1 MFSRWQSSV
10 RWLTSRSVFAPP
22 FNESRAFAAFASPRK
37 KVHMRRSTTASFASR
52 LAALGCV
59 SALALTACSA
69 GSGNSSGGDAAK
81 DTLNV
86 ALTGE
91 PVNLDFT
98 TTAGAAIPQAMM
110 SNVYEGLVQ
119 VDQEGKIQP
128 LLATEWKVSDDGK
141 SYTFTLKEGV
151 KFSNGAEFT
160 AEDVKFS
167 LERVKSDA
175 WKNGLKTKM
184 DVVSAVKVDSPTQV
198 TVTLAQP
205 SQAWLYSMTTLVGAM
220 FDESGVS
227 DLANQPVGTGPY
239 ALDEWKRGEAITLK
253 AREDYW
259 GTKPS
264 IPTVNLRY
272 FADAVATT
280 NALKSGD
287 VDVVYNMQ
295 APELLSGFEG
305 DSKYQVLKGTSNGEI
320 ILSMN
325 NKKAPFDDV
334 RVRQAVMYAVD
345 RQAVMDTA
353 WAGLGTQ
360 VGGPVPTTDPY
371 YEDLNSV
378 YPHDVE
384 KAKALLKEAGAENLS
399 ITFSVPTRPY
409 AQAVSEI
416 VVSQLKEA
424 GIDAKI
430 ESTEFPA
437 VWLDKVFTKH
447 DYQMSVVLAV
457 ESRDVLTMFNNPDYY
472 IGYDN
477 SKIKAEAAAADQA
490 DEAEYVAGMKKVVRQ
505 IVDDAAADTLFI
517 FPNVVVAKAGLD
529 GVPANSVT
537 EALSLAGIAWK

>member
-1 MFSRWQSSV
+1 
-10 RWLTSRSVFAPP
+10 
-22 FNESRAFAAFASPRK
+22 
-37 KVHMRRSTTASFASR
+37 MRRSIPAPFASR
-52 LAALGCV
+52 LAALGLV

-69 GSGNSSGGDAAK
+69 GSSNSSGGAAAK

-128 LLATEWKVSDDGK
+128 LLATEWKVSEDRK

-151 KFSNGAEFT
+151 KFSNGADFT
-160 AEDVKFS
+160 ADDVKFS
-167 LERVKSDA
+167 LDRVKSDA
-175 WKNGLKTKM
+175 WKNGLKSKM
-184 DVVSAVKVDSPTQV
+184 DVVSSVKVDSPTQV
-198 TVTLAQP
+198 TVTLSQP

-239 ALDEWKRGEAITLK
+239 ALGEWKRGEAITLK

-259 GTKPS
+259 GTKPG

-287 VDVVYNMQ
+287 VDLVYNMQ

-378 YPHDVE
+378 YPHDVD
-384 KAKALLKEAGAENLS
+384 KAKSLLKEAGAENLS

-424 GIDAKI
+424 GINAKI
-430 ESTEFPA
+430 ESAEFPA

-447 DYQMSVVLAV
+447 EYQMSVVLAV

-477 SKIKAEAAAADQA
+477 SKIKADAAAADQA
-490 DEAEYVAGMKKVVRQ
+490 DEAGYVQGMKKVVRQ

-517 FPNVVVAKAGLD
+517 FPNVVVGKAGLD

-537 EALSLAGIAWK
+537 EALSLSGIAWK

>member
-1 MFSRWQSSV
+1 
-10 RWLTSRSVFAPP
+10 
-22 FNESRAFAAFASPRK
+22 
-37 KVHMRRSTTASFASR
+37 MRRSIPALFASR
-52 LAALGCV
+52 LAALGLV

-69 GSGNSSGGDAAK
+69 GSSNSSGGDAAAK

-128 LLATEWKVSDDGK
+128 LLATEWKVSEDRE

-151 KFSNGAEFT
+151 KFSNGADFT
-160 AEDVKFS
+160 ADDVKFS
-167 LERVKSDA
+167 LDRVKSDA
-175 WKNGLKTKM
+175 WKNGLKSKM
-184 DVVSAVKVDSPTQV
+184 DVVSSVKVDSPTQV
-198 TVTLAQP
+198 TVTLSQP

-239 ALDEWKRGEAITLK
+239 ALGEWKRGEAITLK

-259 GTKPS
+259 GTKPG

-287 VDVVYNMQ
+287 VDLVYNMQ

-325 NKKAPFDDV
+325 NKKAPFNDV

-378 YPHDVE
+378 YPHDVD
-384 KAKALLKEAGAENLS
+384 KAKSLLKEAGAENLS

-416 VVSQLKEA
+416 VVSQLKEV
-424 GIDAKI
+424 GINAKI
-430 ESTEFPA
+430 ESAEFPA

-447 DYQMSVVLAV
+447 EYQMSVVLAV

-477 SKIKAEAAAADQA
+477 SKIKADAAAADQA
-490 DEAEYVAGMKKVVRQ
+490 DEAGYVQGMKKVVRQ

-517 FPNVVVAKAGLD
+517 FPNVVVGKAGLA

-537 EALSLAGIAWK
+537 EALSLSGIAWK